1 MAEQNTVDIDILNLV
16 YGGDA
21 MGRLPDGRAVFV
33 PFALPGERV
42 RLRLTEQKRNF
53 ARGELVEILRAAPER
68 IEPQCKN
75 YAACGGCHY
84 MHMTYP
90 AQLRY
95 KTAILRDQLQ
105 RIAGISSPPVV

>member
-1 MAEQNTVDIDILNLV
+1 MTNRDTVDTDISTLV

-21 MGRLPDGRAVFV
+21 LGRLPDGRALFV

-42 RLRLTEQKRNF
+42 RVRLTEQKKGF
-53 ARGELVEILRAAPER
+53 ARGELVEVLRASPER
-68 IEPQCKN
+68 IEPLCAN

-84 MHMTYP
+84 MHMSYA

-105 RIAGISSPPVV
+105 RI